1 MKKLEKKNYPLDKI
15 KSKLN
20 MKKIEGENC
29 MLHKIPEGFVITS
42 DETPKGSDLIM
53 WTGNTVE
60 HFPKQGTPEINYGC
74 IVESVNYSGTIHKDW
89 RKVIAQQN
97 QIDFSSLSEEEQ
109 KKIEWFDVEELAIN
123 LYNSEV
129 RTYKFNANRFDE
141 QSIIDVMCK
150 MFQKGQELL
159 SDRVFTLEHI
169 RKAIKYGS
177 DFAFSCTH
185 SSDYMTKEELKNAE
199 QSEEQFIQSL
209 SQPKSWKIEIEI
221 EEYVQE
227 ETGTEL
233 KWVDLRPKFTD
244 GKIKITKIL

>member
-1 MKKLEKKNYPLDKI
+1 MSYT
-15 KSKLN
+15 
-20 MKKIEGENC
+20 
-29 MLHKIPEGFVITS
+29 LHKIPEGFVITS

-60 HFPKQGTPEINYGC
+60 HFPKQGTPQINYGC

-89 RKVIAQQN
+89 RKVIVQQN

-109 KKIEWFDVEELAIN
+109 KKIEWFSLIPTKYCIPNKHYISEDDKKCYDVGYVDGFLKA
-123 LYNSEV
+123 L
-129 RTYKFNANRFDE
+129 
-141 QSIIDVMCK
+141 
-150 MFQKGQELL
+150 ELL

-209 SQPKSWKIEIEI
+209 SQSKSWKIEIEM
-221 EEYVQE
+221 EQYVQE

-233 KWVDLRPKFTD
+233 KWVGLRPKFID

>member
-1 MKKLEKKNYPLDKI
+1 MSYT
-15 KSKLN
+15 
-20 MKKIEGENC
+20 
-29 MLHKIPEGFVITS
+29 LHKIPEGFVITS

-60 HFPKQGTPEINYGC
+60 HFPKQGTPQINYGC
-74 IVESVNYSGTIHKDW
+74 IVESVNYSGTLHENWK
-89 RKVIAQQN
+89 KVIAQQN

-109 KKIEWFDVEELAIN
+109 KKIGWFSLIPTKYCIPNKHYISEDDKKCYDVG
-123 LYNSEV
+123 YV
-129 RTYKFNANRFDE
+129 DG
-141 QSIIDVMCK
+141 
-150 MFQKGQELL
+150 FQKAQELL

-209 SQPKSWKIEIEI
+209 SQPKSWKIEIEM
-221 EEYVQE
+221 EQYVQE

-233 KWVDLRPKFTD
+233 KWVGLRPKFID

>member
-1 MKKLEKKNYPLDKI
+1 MSYT
-15 KSKLN
+15 
-20 MKKIEGENC
+20 
-29 MLHKIPEGFVITS
+29 LHKIPEGFVITS

-60 HFPKQGTPEINYGC
+60 HFPKQGTPQINYGC
-74 IVESVNYSGTIHKDW
+74 IVESVNYSGTLHENWK
-89 RKVIAQQN
+89 KVIAQQN

-109 KKIEWFDVEELAIN
+109 KKIGWFSLIPTKYCIPNKHYISEDDKKCYDVGYVDGFLKA
-123 LYNSEV
+123 L
-129 RTYKFNANRFDE
+129 
-141 QSIIDVMCK
+141 
-150 MFQKGQELL
+150 ELL

-209 SQPKSWKIEIEI
+209 SQSKSWKIEIEM
-221 EEYVQE
+221 EQYVQE

-233 KWVDLRPKFTD
+233 KWVGLRPKFID

>member
-1 MKKLEKKNYPLDKI
+1 M
-15 KSKLN
+15 
-20 MKKIEGENC
+20 NC
-29 MLHKIPEGFVITS
+29 KLHKISKEFVITS
-42 DETPKGSDLIM
+42 DEFPYPNDIVLSTV
-53 WTGNTVE
+53 TNTLVTFTDPRFFSE
-60 HFPKQGTPEINYGC
+60 NTYF
-74 IVESVNYSGTIHKDW
+74 
-89 RKVIAQQN
+89 KVIAQQN

-109 KKIEWFDVEELAIN
+109 KKIGWFSLIPTKYCIPNKHYISEDDKKCYDVGYVDGFLKA
-123 LYNSEV
+123 L
-129 RTYKFNANRFDE
+129 
-141 QSIIDVMCK
+141 
-150 MFQKGQELL
+150 ELL

-209 SQPKSWKIEIEI
+209 SQSKSWKIEIEM
-221 EEYVQE
+221 EQYVQE

-233 KWVDLRPKFTD
+233 KWVGLRPKFID